1 MGDHVEEQAK
11 TRVVVDSFDGI
22 TPNLDRSRLQMWFT
36 VKGEKIYVE
45 MRTSELAKNIAQLN
59 QLCAT
64 PVSEPA
70 PVTKTVQ

>member
-1 MGDHVEEQAK
+1 M

-45 MRTSELAKNIAQLN
+45 MPTTELAKNMEQLN
-59 QLCAT
+59 QLCAA
-64 PVSEPA
+64 PSSEPA
-70 PVTKTVQ
+70 PPASKTVQ